1 MNIKGRML
9 LLFDVVTFFLIIL
22 SVVSF
27 VSHDQT
33 DWLNNVFFDK
43 VYSLIL
49 APSYLLSISYI
60 DSNMTLPKVIRIGS
74 RTKVL
79 FLSLVGKITFTL
91 IYFWLWFML
100 IIVFSLLN
108 YPSIYE
114 MTFADMLGVFFRYFL
129 GFILLSTMVELFRRT
144 KNQYIAQMPYLFAY
158 LILVI
163 ELLVV
168 IHQIALATPFKIHI
182 LFSWVFYDGVR
193 AYLYLGIVL
202 FLLIGYLFKSS
213 IRRDIL

>member
-1 MNIKGRML
+1 MNIKGKML
-9 LLFDVVTFFLIIL
+9 LLFGVITFFLIIL

-79 FLSLVGKITFTL
+79 FLSLVGKIIFTL

-114 MTFADMLGVFFRYFL
+114 MIFADMLGVFFRYFL
-129 GFILLSTMVELFRRT
+129 GFILLSTIVELFRRT
-144 KNQYIAQMPYLFAY
+144 KNQYLTQMPYLFAY

-193 AYLYLGIVL
+193 AYLYLGVVL

>member
-1 MNIKGRML
+1 
-9 LLFDVVTFFLIIL
+9 
-22 SVVSF
+22 
-27 VSHDQT
+27 
-33 DWLNNVFFDK
+33 
-43 VYSLIL
+43 
-49 APSYLLSISYI
+49 
-60 DSNMTLPKVIRIGS
+60 
-74 RTKVL
+74 
-79 FLSLVGKITFTL
+79 
-91 IYFWLWFML
+91 
-100 IIVFSLLN
+100 
-108 YPSIYE
+108 
-114 MTFADMLGVFFRYFL
+114 
-129 GFILLSTMVELFRRT
+129 MVELFRRT
-144 KNQYIAQMPYLFAY
+144 KNQYLTQMPYLFAY